1 MLKFSFNIAIQEEST
16 MKIIKIALISGILWI
31 GFASNGGPFG
41 FPNIGP
47 DSAHAGKNGNGGGN
61 GGENGRGN
69 SGKSKSDRSNG
80 GMNKIE
86 SSKVHEDKDPNLSA
100 ELKSL
105 NSLNRNI
112 NGLVNSSDPKM
123 DAFRELVENGI
134 ESGVEPTDDKLLDAM
149 QAAFGEP
156 PKDWSDEAVSW
167 VGDRVNGLIG
177 SADEINN
184 ELPET
189 QDPENP

>member
-1 MLKFSFNIAIQEEST
+1 

-31 GFASNGGPFG
+31 GFAAPNGPFG
-41 FPNIGP
+41 TVYFGP
-47 DSAHAGKNGNGGGN
+47 DSAYAGKNGNGGGN
-61 GGENGRGN
+61 GGGNGRGN

-86 SSKVHEDKDPNLSA
+86 SSKVHEDKGPNLSA

-134 ESGVEPTDDKLLDAM
+134 ESGVEPTDAELLDAM

-156 PKDWSDEAVSW
+156 PKDWSAEAVSW
-167 VGDRVNGLIG
+167 VGDRVNGLID

-184 ELPET
+184 EPPGT
-189 QDPENP
+189 QGP

>member
-1 MLKFSFNIAIQEEST
+1 
-16 MKIIKIALISGILWI
+16 MKIIKITLICGILWL
-31 GFASNGGPFG
+31 GFASPNSSFG
-41 FPNIGP
+41 TLHFGP
-47 DSAHAGKNGNGGGN
+47 DSAYAGKNGNGGGN
-61 GGENGRGN
+61 SGGNGRGN
-69 SGKSKSDRSNG
+69 SGKSKSDRSNSG
-80 GMNKIE
+80 TINIA
-86 SSKVHEDKDPNLSA
+86 SSKMHKDKDPNLNS

-112 NGLVNSSDPKM
+112 NGLVHSSDPKM
-123 DAFRELVENGI
+123 DAFRDLVEAGI
-134 ESGVEPTDDKLLDAM
+134 LTGDEPTDAELLDAM

-167 VGDRVNGLIG
+167 VGDRVNGLID

>member
-1 MLKFSFNIAIQEEST
+1 
-16 MKIIKIALISGILWI
+16 MKVIKIALISGILWI
-31 GFASNGGPFG
+31 GFAAPNGPFG
-41 FPNIGP
+41 TLHFGP
-47 DSAHAGKNGNGGGN
+47 DSAYAGKNGNGGGN
-61 GGENGRGN
+61 GPGN

-86 SSKVHEDKDPNLSA
+86 SSKVHEEKDPNLSA

-123 DAFRELVENGI
+123 DAFRDLVKNGI
-134 ESGVEPTDDKLLDAM
+134 ENGGEPSEEELIKAM

-156 PKDWSDEAVSW
+156 PKDWSAEAVSW
-167 VGDRVNGLIG
+167 VGDRVNGLID

-189 QDPENP
+189 QDLENP